1 LGRRLRGAASIR
13 ALTVSRTS
21 HGIEPFAPQA
31 IWRHDPSMV
40 DTTARDDRSPTVL
53 ESALRYDRAPVVVLL
68 IVLPLV
74 SWMWIVVMARDM
86 YGPMTGA
93 SAWMMTAVWDVRHLA
108 LLWAMWA
115 VMMVGMMLPSA
126 SPMLLL
132 YGVVARRSATGASA
146 ASRQIYALAAGYLA
160 VWVVFSLGAT
170 ALQRLLAT
178 RLLVSPMMEVTSSV
192 AGATLLLIAGVYQ
205 LTPIKQ
211 ACLRTCQSPL
221 GFLMS
226 RWRPGWAGAFRMG
239 LEHGALC
246 VGCCWALMLLL
257 FAGGVM
263 NLAVIAALTALVA
276 FEKLTP
282 FGARGARISGVLLM
296 AAAVWMLVH

>member
-1 LGRRLRGAASIR
+1 MLS
-13 ALTVSRTS
+13 
-21 HGIEPFAPQA
+21 GI
-31 IWRHDPSMV
+31 DPSMEG
-40 DTTARDDRSPTVL
+40 TAAPQKGTPTLL
-53 ESALRYDRAPVVVLL
+53 ESALRYERVPVVVLL
-68 IVLPLV
+68 VLLPLV
-74 SWMWIVVMARDM
+74 SWVWIVMMARDM

-93 SAWMMTAVWDVRHLA
+93 STWMMTAVWDTRHLA

-132 YGVVARRSATGASA
+132 YGGVARRSATGASA
-146 ASRQIYALAAGYLA
+146 ASRQIYALAAGYLV
-160 VWVVFSLGAT
+160 VWASFSLAAT

-178 RLLVSPMMEVTSSV
+178 LLFVSPMMEVTSPVV
-192 AGATLLLIAGVYQ
+192 AAALLLIAGTYQ
-205 LTPIKQ
+205 LTPIKH

-226 RWRPGWAGAFRMG
+226 RWRSGLAGAFRMG
-239 LEHGALC
+239 LEHGAVC

-257 FAGGVM
+257 FVGGVM
-263 NLAVIAALTALVA
+263 NLVVIAALTALVA

-282 FGARGARISGVLLM
+282 FGAPGARVSGVLLI
-296 AAAVWMLVH
+296 AAAVWMLVRW

>member
-1 LGRRLRGAASIR
+1 MVEAATGDER
-13 ALTVSRTS
+13 
-21 HGIEPFAPQA
+21 P
-31 IWRHDPSMV
+31 
-40 DTTARDDRSPTVL
+40 PTII
-53 ESALRYDRAPVVVLL
+53 ESALRYDRVPAVVLL

-74 SWMWIVVMARDM
+74 SWLWIVVMARDM
-86 YGPMTGA
+86 YGSMTGA
-93 SAWMMTAVWDVRHLA
+93 SVWMMTGIWDLRHLA

-132 YGVVARRSATGASA
+132 YGAVARRSATGAFA

-160 VWVVFSLGAT
+160 VWTLFSLGAT
-170 ALQRLLAT
+170 VLQRLLAKL
-178 RLLVSPMMEVTSSV
+178 LLVSSMMEVTSPV
-192 AGATLLLIAGVYQ
+192 VGATLLVVAGVYQ
-205 LTPIKQ
+205 LTPLKL
-211 ACLRTCQSPL
+211 ACLRSCQSPL

-226 RWRPGWAGAFRMG
+226 HWRTGWAGAFRMG

-257 FAGGVM
+257 FTGGVM
-263 NLAVIAALTALVA
+263 NLAVIAALTVFVA

-282 FGARGARISGVLLM
+282 FGAQGARISGVLLI
-296 AAAVWMLVH
+296 ATGLWIFVR

>member
-1 LGRRLRGAASIR
+1 
-13 ALTVSRTS
+13 
-21 HGIEPFAPQA
+21 
-31 IWRHDPSMV
+31 
-40 DTTARDDRSPTVL
+40 
-53 ESALRYDRAPVVVLL
+53 VVVLL
-68 IVLPLV
+68 VLPLI

-115 VMMVGMMLPSA
+115 VMMLGMMLPSA

-132 YGVVARRSATGASA
+132 FGGVARSASGSSA
-146 ASRQIYALAAGYLA
+146 ASGQVYAFAAGYA
-160 VWVVFSLGAT
+160 VIWALFSLGAT

-178 RLLVSPMMEVTSSV
+178 LLLISPMMEATQPVV
-192 AGATLLLIAGVYQ
+192 GAGLLLIAGLYQ

-211 ACLRTCQSPL
+211 VCLRTCQSPF

-226 RWRPGWAGAFRMG
+226 RWRRGIAGAFRMG

-257 FAGGVM
+257 FVGGVM

-276 FEKLTP
+276 FEKLSPLGTH
-282 FGARGARISGVLLM
+282 GARISGVLLV
-296 AAAVWMLVH
+296 AASLWMFIR

>member
-1 LGRRLRGAASIR
+1 
-13 ALTVSRTS
+13 
-21 HGIEPFAPQA
+21 
-31 IWRHDPSMV
+31 MV
-40 DTTARDDRSPTVL
+40 DITARDERPPTIL
-53 ESALRYDRAPVVVLL
+53 ESALRYARAPAVMLL

-93 SAWMMTAVWDVRHLA
+93 SAWMMTGVWDARHLT
-108 LLWAMWA
+108 LLWAMWT

-132 YGVVARRSATGASA
+132 YGSVARRSATGPSA
-146 ASRQIYALAAGYLA
+146 ASRQIYALAFGYLV
-160 VWVVFSLGAT
+160 VWALFSLGAT
-170 ALQRLLAT
+170 ALQRLLAK
-178 RLLVSPMMEVTSSV
+178 LLFVSPMMEVTRPSV
-192 AGATLLLIAGVYQ
+192 GATLLLVAGVYQ

-226 RWRPGWAGAFRMG
+226 RWRTGLPGAFGMG
-239 LEHGALC
+239 LEHGAYC

-257 FAGGVM
+257 FVGGVM
-263 NLAVIAALTALVA
+263 NLTVIVALTAFVA
-276 FEKLTP
+276 FEKLALL
-282 FGARGARISGVLLM
+282 GKHGARISGVLLI
-296 AAAVWMLVH
+296 AFGVWLLVR